1 MKKLKKKKHGFDLC
15 DVTMAAWSHTQIV
28 CDIVTSQ
35 IRAGPVKMDEH
46 KQNEHEDIE
55 KKVDIFHILNGILA
69 KAWNLV
75 L

>member
-35 IRAGPVKMDEH
+35 ICARPVKMDEH
-46 KQNEHEDIE
+46 KHNKQENIE
-55 KKVDIFHILNGILA
+55 KKVGIFHILNGILP
-69 KAWNLV
+69 NQEM
-75 L
+75 